1 MKIAISGPM
10 GSGKTTIAK
19 IIKNEYPY
27 FNVFSFGK
35 KVKDIATELFDM
47 RENTKNRSLLINIA
61 DKMREID
68 IDVWAKYI
76 INQTD
81 KEEFCILDDLR
92 FQNELNLLKKNDG
105 WIFIILYLDENKRLD
120 RLKKLYSDNYND
132 HIKNMN
138 HLSELGILN
147 FHDKKVIHINSGG
160 SLINIKYNIKY
171 FIDNLEYE

>member
-10 GSGKTTIAK
+10 ASGKTTVANL
-19 IIKNEYPY
+19 IKNEYPY

-35 KVKDIATELFDM
+35 KVKDIAGELFDM
-47 RENTKNRSLLINIA
+47 DENTKNRSLLINIA

-81 KEEFCILDDLR
+81 KEEFCIIDDLR
-92 FQNELNLLKKNDG
+92 FQNELNLLQKD
-105 WIFIILYLDENKRLD
+105 WVFIILYLDENKRLE
-120 RLKKLYSDNYND
+120 RLKELYSDNYND

-147 FHDKKVIHINSGG
+147 FNDKKVIHINSGD